1 MSRAGRLT
9 PFSYVILALVG
20 RDGAGPHDIV
30 RMMREGAIF
39 WTTSESHYY
48 AEPRRLAE
56 LGFLQA
62 RTEPGRTRP
71 RTHYELTDA
80 GREALT
86 AWLAEPAA
94 MPRVQN
100 ECIVK
105 LLAADFSDDA
115 TIAASLAGVR
125 AGIERAYQDLE
136 EMERRA
142 LEIPHRTRYLRL
154 IDDYARRSLDAQ
166 REWLDAVQEELGGS
180 GAAERPHRERHEDQ
194 QQADQPGERP
204 ERRAERVAVADRQ
217 RAGGVDDQRH
227 RVDVGERAHDA
238 RHGVGGDERRGGEH
252 EREDPDEPDRLRGL
266 GVAHGQPDAGADP
279 REHVGEGEHERER
292 QRHVVD
298 RLGWG
303 GSRRRPR
310 AAASRTSVSALIA
323 RSAAVRPT
331 STAERAIGSERKR
344 STTPAL
350 MSSVRPRP
358 VVSAPKIAVMT
369 MIPGIRKS
377 T

>member
-20 RDGAGPHDIV
+20 REGAGPHDIV
-30 RMMREGAIF
+30 RMMREGAMF

-62 RTEPGRTRP
+62 RTGPGRTRP

-100 ECIVK
+100 ESMIK

-125 AGIERAYQDLE
+125 AGLERAYQELE
-136 EMERRA
+136 GMERRA
-142 LEIPHRTRYLRL
+142 LQIPHRTRYLRM

-166 REWLDAVQEELGGS
+166 REWLDAVEEELGG
-180 GAAERPHRERHEDQ
+180 
-194 QQADQPGERP
+194 
-204 ERRAERVAVADRQ
+204 
-217 RAGGVDDQRH
+217 
-227 RVDVGERAHDA
+227 
-238 RHGVGGDERRGGEH
+238 
-252 EREDPDEPDRLRGL
+252 
-266 GVAHGQPDAGADP
+266 
-279 REHVGEGEHERER
+279 
-292 QRHVVD
+292 
-298 RLGWG
+298 
-303 GSRRRPR
+303 
-310 AAASRTSVSALIA
+310 AS
-323 RSAAVRPT
+323 
-331 STAERAIGSERKR
+331 
-344 STTPAL
+344 
-350 MSSVRPRP
+350 
-358 VVSAPKIAVMT
+358 
-369 MIPGIRKS
+369 
-377 T
+377 